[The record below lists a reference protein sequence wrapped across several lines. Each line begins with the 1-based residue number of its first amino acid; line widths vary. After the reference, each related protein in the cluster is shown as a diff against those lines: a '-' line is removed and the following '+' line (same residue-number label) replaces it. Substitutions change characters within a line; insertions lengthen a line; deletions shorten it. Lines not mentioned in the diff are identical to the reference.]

1 MSKNNQKSTL
11 FNINDTN
18 KYNEINCNE
27 TSSINVKNIP
37 INVFC
42 RLVKY
47 DLESYIE
54 DVKSYGLRT
63 TWDYICDFVIRNQ
76 QITPALLDIE
86 NFTELYEIGLA
97 VEDKTSK
104 KKNGQYYTPDDVAYV
119 MAKWLKNSDG
129 EAVCDVGC
137 GTGKL
142 ILTYLKIIGEENTKK
157 LILSGNLYLYDLD
170 PIALK
175 ICKTI
180 IAIKYGLDIAN
191 YINDISCDFLDPKI
205 VLPKNS
211 KVISNPP
218 YAKIEKIESYWE
230 KTDVLLDTKELYSS
244 FMEKIFT
251 QAKSTVIIT
260 PFSFISGDKFYS
272 LRSEMCKIGNGS
284 IFSFDNVPGNV
295 FQGVKHGI
303 FNTNK
308 TNSVRAAITIL
319 NKSNYL
325 KGFRVSQL
333 IRFKNEERTKL
344 FNNNFL
350 KKILPKNY
358 QIINDSNTKFAKI
371 PNELVF
377 IFNNWI
383 RKSKFILENLIS
395 KHDSN
400 FFIDVPNTCR
410 YYTTASSR
418 KLNRTGSI
426 ILKIKTEREFNF
438 LYCFINSSF
447 AYLWWRIYDG
457 GINYSVNLLKSMP
470 LPLNLLSNEDD
481 VFFKK
486 MAMKLIQNEN
496 NYIITKI
503 NAGKL
508 NENIKFPEKYRKQ
521 INKQILKILK
531 VDFDEKILNSIHS
544 NRNFNE

>member
-18 KYNEINCNE
+18 KYKEINCNE
-27 TSSINVKNIP
+27 ASSINVKNIP

-47 DLESYIE
+47 NLESYIE
-54 DVKSYGLRT
+54 DIKSYGLQT
-63 TWDYICDFVIRNQ
+63 TWDYICDFVIGNQ
-76 QITPALLDIE
+76 QTTPTLLDIE

-157 LILSGNLYLYDLD
+157 LILSGNLYLYDSD

-244 FMEKIFT
+244 FMEKIFM

-333 IRFKNEERTKL
+333 IRFKNEERIKL

-371 PNELVF
+371 PSELIF

-426 ILKIKTEREFNF
+426 MLKIKTEREFNF

-531 VDFDEKILNSIHS
+531 LDFDEKILNSIHS